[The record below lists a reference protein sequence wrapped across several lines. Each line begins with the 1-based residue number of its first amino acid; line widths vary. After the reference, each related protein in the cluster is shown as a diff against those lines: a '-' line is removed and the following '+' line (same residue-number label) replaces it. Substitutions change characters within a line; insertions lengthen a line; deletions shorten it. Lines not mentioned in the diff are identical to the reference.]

1 MIEICARR
9 RAPNGVEYP
18 LIIGRFLP
26 YFIESVD
33 VMSEE
38 EKTKGYADRYDVV
51 VIGSGLAG
59 MTAANVLARGG
70 HKVLLLERHYKLGG
84 LATWFRR
91 NGGEHIFDVSLH
103 GFPVGMI
110 KSCKRYWSKEIA
122 DKIVQLPRIKFDNP
136 QFSLVTTFN
145 REDFTRLLVEKFN
158 VPEETVVAF
167 FDEAREQTHY
177 GDEGRTTREL
187 FQKFFP
193 GRPDVWRLLMEPITY
208 ANGSTLEDPALTYG
222 IVFSNFMSKGV
233 FTFQGGT
240 DLFVKM
246 LRDEL
251 VKNGVDI
258 ALNSPV
264 EKILVKDG
272 RVAGVKIASRGLSV
286 NSPEIGGAP
295 KAVSPLAGKEI
306 AASAVLSNS
315 NLKGTIFNL
324 VGREYFSEDF
334 VAKAEAVRLNNSSVQ
349 VYVALKEGETIDEEQ
364 CGDLLFTSVAPEFRT
379 DWLLSR
385 HITSRTYSF
394 YYPKTRPGTDR
405 YYVVASSNANYED
418 WANLSDEAY
427 ETSKQ
432 DLIDTTLDALD
443 KYVPGIRDK
452 VAYVEAA
459 TPKTFRDYTDHW
471 LGASFGTKYEGLEIS
486 RSLNSQVPG
495 LYHAGSVGIIMSG
508 WLGAVNY
515 GVIAS
520 SDVDEYLLRVANEKK

>member
-1 MIEICARR
+1 MNNANMS
-9 RAPNGVEYP
+9 A
-18 LIIGRFLP
+18 
-26 YFIESVD
+26 ES
-33 VMSEE
+33 SSS
-38 EKTKGYADRYDVV
+38 TKAERYLDKYDVV

-59 MTAANVLARGG
+59 MTAANVLGRGG

-91 NGGEHIFDVSLH
+91 AKGEHIFDVSLH

-110 KSCKRYWSKEIA
+110 KSCRRYWNKEIA
-122 DKIVQLPRIKFDNP
+122 DRIVQLPSIKFDNP
-136 QFSLVTTFN
+136 QFSLTTTFN
-145 REDFTRLLVEKFN
+145 REDFTRLLVERFGLT
-158 VPEETVVAF
+158 EDTVKAF
-167 FDEAREQTHY
+167 FDEARNQTHY
-177 GDEGRTTREL
+177 DDQSKTTREL
-187 FQKFFP
+187 FEQFFP

-258 ALNSPV
+258 ATNAPV
-264 EKILVKDG
+264 EKIMIEDG
-272 RVAGVKIASRGLSV
+272 KVVGVKIAESAMKV
-286 NSPEIGGAP
+286 ESPEIGGAP
-295 KAVSPLAGKEI
+295 VAVSPLAGKI
-306 AASAVLSNS
+306 IGTRAVLSNS

-324 VGREYFSEDF
+324 VGREYFDSDF
-334 VAKAEAVRLNNSSVQ
+334 VAEAEAVRLNNSSVQ
-349 VYVALKEGETIDEEQ
+349 VYIALKEGETIDEEA
-364 CGDLLFTSVAPEFRT
+364 CGDLLFTSVAPEFRA
-379 DWLLSR
+379 DLLLSR

-418 WANLSDEAY
+418 WANLSEEAY
-427 ETSKQ
+427 EASKQ
-432 DLIDTTLDALD
+432 DLIETTLDALD
-443 KYVPGIRDK
+443 KYAPGIRDK

-459 TPKTFRDYTDHW
+459 TPKTFQAYTDHW
-471 LGASFGTKYEGLEIS
+471 LGASFGTKYEGLAIS
-486 RSLNSQVPG
+486 RALGNKISG

-515 GVIAS
+515 GVIAAN
-520 SDVDEYLLRVANEKK
+520 DVDEFLMR